1 MVMRKMIRKTV
12 QDEVGKV
19 RNRVQGKVGNEIR
32 GKVQN
37 EVQGKERD
45 GVQSGIRIT
54 VTYGMLLLVLVGM
67 LCTAC
72 GGERESRGT
81 PVQVYYVS
89 SAETKVEMHPCQLES
104 ENLEGQLEEVLQYL
118 GTNPPK
124 LEYKAPLA
132 MGFAVLDVKLEEG
145 RVTLNVDGAY
155 GQLSVTTEV
164 LVRAALTR
172 TLTQLD
178 GISYVGITVD
188 GGQLYDS
195 LGSPVGWMSAEQFID
210 NDGSEINTYELAKV
224 KLYYANEDGTKLVS
238 VYRQR
243 RYASST
249 PLERIVVEELIAG
262 PGTKETGLYP
272 SVNPATK
279 LINVITKDGICYVN
293 LDASFLTVF
302 SNVSTEG
309 SVYSI
314 VNSLAELNNVNKVQ
328 ILVNGEVPA
337 NFSTFERNLDIVTTL
352 KNETGE

>member
-1 MVMRKMIRKTV
+1 MRKTV
-12 QDEVGKV
+12 
-19 RNRVQGKVGNEIR
+19 RNGARDVERNEVQGEVQNR
-32 GKVQN
+32 MWGKVQN
-37 EVQGKERD
+37 RMWGKVRK
-45 GVQSGIRIT
+45 T
-54 VTYGMLLLVLVGM
+54 VTYGTLLLALTGT

-72 GGERESRGT
+72 GRNQKSKGNS
-81 PVQVYYVS
+81 VQVYYVS

-104 ENLEGQLEEVLQYL
+104 ETLEEQLEEVLGHL
-118 GTNPPK
+118 AANPAK

-132 MGFAVLDVKLEEG
+132 MGFAVLDVKLEDG
-145 RVTLNVDGAY
+145 KVTLNVDGTY

-224 KLYYANEDGTKLVS
+224 KLYFASEDGTKLIS
-238 VYRQR
+238 AYRQK

-249 PLERIVVEELIAG
+249 PLERFVVEELIAG
-262 PGTKETGLYP
+262 PSGKVTGLYP
-272 SVNPATK
+272 SINPATK
-279 LINVITKDGICYVN
+279 IINVITKDGICYVN
-293 LDASFLTVF
+293 LDENFLTVF
-302 SNVSTEG
+302 NNVSTES

-314 VNSLAELNNVNKVQ
+314 VNSLVELNNVNKVQ
-328 ILVNGEVPA
+328 ILINGEVPA
-337 NFSTFERNLDIVTTL
+337 NFTTFERNLDIVTTL
-352 KNETGE
+352 ENAS